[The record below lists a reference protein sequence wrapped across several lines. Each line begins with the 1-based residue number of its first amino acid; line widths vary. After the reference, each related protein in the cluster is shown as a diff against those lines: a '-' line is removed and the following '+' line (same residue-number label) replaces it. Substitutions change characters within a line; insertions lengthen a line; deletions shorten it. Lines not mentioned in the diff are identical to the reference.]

1 MTIFQIPFSQWRGS
15 LTKKLFWA
23 FFQNTTKTICLQ
35 NFNVVSHPVQ
45 VFCWWMIHLWQI
57 FGGNIF
63 LVIFLRFC
71 TSQKWNHQIWINI
84 EQDLGH
90 YFSKFLKSLI
100 VLYSCIVQWLHW
112 WHWWQGWWWCPEFW
126 GTSPLCGRSAVTS
139 ATGRRDCLQR
149 PAFQRIPWKSELA
162 CWYLFIWWWSWS
174 WLHAESCNP

>member
-1 MTIFQIPFSQWRGS
+1 MLNSSLTKSTAIRLSWWKYLANMIIFQIPFSQWRGS

-71 TSQKWNHQIWINI
+71 TSQKWNYQILIKI

-100 VLYSCIVQWLHW
+100 VLYSCIVHW
-112 WHWWQGWWWCPEFW
+112 QKKTHRMS
-126 GTSPLCGRSAVTS
+126 TVR
-139 ATGRRDCLQR
+139 QR
-149 PAFQRIPWKSELA
+149 PWKQLIVRKVKTWRRGQEEKGREVFRENKVVNSK
-162 CWYLFIWWWSWS
+162 
-174 WLHAESCNP
+174 

>member
-1 MTIFQIPFSQWRGS
+1 MNSSLTKSTVIRLSWWKYLSNITIFQIPFSQWIGS

-71 TSQKWNHQIWINI
+71 TSQKWNYQIWIKI

-100 VLYSCIVQWLHW
+100 VLYSCIVQWVPPFSSENSFETLHFTKSKILS
-112 WHWWQGWWWCPEFW
+112 GLIPE
-126 GTSPLCGRSAVTS
+126 TNHN
-139 ATGRRDCLQR
+139 
-149 PAFQRIPWKSELA
+149 IPIITIE
-162 CWYLFIWWWSWS
+162 I
-174 WLHAESCNP
+174 